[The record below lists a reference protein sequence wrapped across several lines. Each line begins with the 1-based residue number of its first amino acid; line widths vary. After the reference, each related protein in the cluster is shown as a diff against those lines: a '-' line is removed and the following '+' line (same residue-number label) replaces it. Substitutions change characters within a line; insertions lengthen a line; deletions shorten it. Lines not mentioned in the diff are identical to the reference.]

1 MKIGIIGAGQIGGTL
16 TRRLRALGHEV
27 HVANSRDPSTLASL
41 VTETGAVAVEAKDAP
56 RGVDLVIVTI
66 PERNVPTLPKGLF
79 AGVPASVF
87 VVDTGNYYP
96 RQRDGRILEIESGMP
111 ESRWVEQKLERPVIK
126 AFNNIY
132 ARHLLERGRPRGSP
146 GRIALPVA
154 GDDAKAKAVVLQ
166 LVDELGFD
174 AVDAGGLDDSWRQ
187 QPGTPVYTTISMLKA
202 CGRHF
207 RRHAANAHPIGPPR
221 PKAPA
226 TLPIRRERRVASV
239 ASVRWPRPPR
249 LCPSAL
255 TATRTFFCGDT
266 PISLCPTCVRGADP
280 SAPQHR
286 YAPRHARKTPA

>member
-1 MKIGIIGAGQIGGTL
+1 MYRCQEKGKRCSQQNKVFKKELARCCRDRRKTARRRFCRAGGAQEEGERNKPG
-16 TRRLRALGHEV
+16 
-27 HVANSRDPSTLASL
+27 
-41 VTETGAVAVEAKDAP
+41 
-56 RGVDLVIVTI
+56 DLVIVTI

-79 AGVPASVF
+79 AGVPASVV

-96 RQRDGRILEIESGMP
+96 RQRDGGIVEIESGMP

-187 QPGTPVYTTISMLKA
+187 QPGTPVYTTDLDAEGVRKA
-202 CGRHF
+202 LSAA
-207 RRHAANAHPIGPPR
+207 RRQRTPD
-221 PKAPA
+221 
-226 TLPIRRERRVASV
+226 
-239 ASVRWPRPPR
+239 W
-249 LCPSAL
+249 
-255 TATRTFFCGDT
+255 TATPKSPGNF
-266 PISLCPTCVRGADP
+266 AN
-280 SAPQHR
+280 
-286 YAPRHARKTPA
+286 PA